1 MSVEQ
6 QDQPTHSEGWK
17 LASHE
22 KRRWIERVAISLQ
35 RAFEGSARD
44 SRFDEVLNEQ
54 DILFYWLSG
63 KLDKCIPCQDL
74 WEKLFLLQLPPS
86 PFCSPSTH
94 PARPDA
100 SPGLLQKALDQ
111 PLTCTLFPL
120 RSISHQ
126 RSGPSPWSSVLI
138 ESLFSGSHCQLNYIS
153 APHSRIQGHPSSAST
168 CFRHLWSYFF
178 TLQSRQ
184 TRQEHFPISTCLT
197 VCDPPPG
204 KVCPVA
210 KPSRKQRILRPWR

>member
-74 WEKLFLLQLPPS
+74 WEKLFLLQLPSS

-100 SPGLLQKALDQ
+100 SPGLLKRLSTSLSLA
-111 PLTCTLFPL
+111 P
-120 RSISHQ
+120 SSH
-126 RSGPSPWSSVLI
+126 SGPSHTSGQAHLPEAQHSSKACSV
-138 ESLFSGSHCQLNYIS
+138 
-153 APHSRIQGHPSSAST
+153 A
-168 CFRHLWSYFF
+168 
-178 TLQSRQ
+178 
-184 TRQEHFPISTCLT
+184 LT
-197 VCDPPPG
+197 
-204 KVCPVA
+204 A
-210 KPSRKQRILRPWR
+210 Y